1 MRDDLLALIL
11 IISPLSLV
19 AIGGA
24 SGIYA
29 PLQHETVE
37 VHRWLTAREFLEMF
51 AIARVTPGP
60 GSMIATLIGWKV
72 AGLPG
77 ALVATLALFVPA
89 SIGCFFA
96 ARVWNKYRG
105 TEWHTAIETGLR
117 PVAAGIVGGAIVV
130 LLRLAETGP
139 ISWIVVGIASVIFV
153 LMPKLHPGLVLVGGG
168 AVYVA
173 AYFAGFTAL

>member
-11 IISPLSLV
+11 VVAPLSLV

-29 PLQHETVE
+29 PLQHQTVD
-37 VHRWLTAREFLEMF
+37 VHQWLTAREFLEMF

-60 GSMIATLIGWKV
+60 GSMITTLIGWKV

-77 ALVATLALFVPA
+77 ALIATLALFVPPC
-89 SIGCFFA
+89 IGCFVA
-96 ARVWNKYRG
+96 ARAWNKYRG

-117 PVAAGIVGGAIVV
+117 PVAAGIVLAAVVV

-139 ISWIVVGIASVIFV
+139 VSWIVVGIASAIFV

-168 AVYVA
+168 VVYVIA
-173 AYFAGFTAL
+173 QAAGFTAL